1 MIIAPLPYNEHE
13 RLQAIHETHIL
24 DSGDEAEFDD
34 ITELATTIC
43 DVPISLITIID
54 EHRQWIKA
62 RKGLELYETTRA
74 ESFCSHAIL
83 EPETAL
89 IVSNAKEDER
99 FIDNPNTSGNQP
111 IVFYGG
117 VPLVTHDGFALG
129 TLCVIDHKPRQLND
143 YQLKSLRILAAH
155 VTSLLEFRR
164 KNHALRESWSHYTEA
179 MNHAAPFFL
188 FLGKNDEIRE
198 SGMCW
203 KKAIP
208 GFSNGKAF
216 DAYFVWENPSTT
228 VYIKE
233 RVTGSEIFYFRNQE
247 GTQRYQCHVVK
258 DLSGLI
264 KLFVMPIF
272 NKEFPVENYH
282 LTPYDFDNHGFFAH
296 FIELQNEITKEPKEP
311 TMDPLHLSEI
321 HEVLKQQQASLQLT
335 NQALEAK
342 VKERTDRIARLALF
356 PLQNPNPVFE
366 IDVENKQVSYCNPA
380 ARHHIYKNRQYSYQQ
395 ILELF
400 LLNHE
405 DLIQKKVP
413 NGEFFFEGE
422 YFERNVYY
430 IPGQSNIR
438 LYLHNIT
445 KIRIKEHTERLKSQ
459 RLVRRQKSLLSMRNI
474 DTSLSLD
481 QKIDT
486 VLQLTADEMNCTSCK
501 YWDYQGVNRD
511 LRVVRQIKQP
521 NLLQNSAIQVLQRQR
536 LSTFFERLEKDL
548 ILTVSNKRPELFA
561 ETFQVHY
568 LRPSGIQTILFA
580 PIMQNQTPGGF
591 ISIEYAHDLES
602 FDTEDFS
609 FAGSVADAITL
620 IVDAEQ
626 LKNSQAELH
635 KKNAELQSS
644 LNKLVAMQEELIRQ
658 ERMSTLGMLIAGI
671 AHELNTP
678 LGAIS
683 ASTDNIAYTLKHE
696 LASRGMNI
704 HPTNIRLGFQL
715 FLHSPGIKN
724 TYTTREERI
733 ILKAIESELQKFYG
747 KPEQITRI
755 ARKILDL
762 GYATVNNELREL
774 LNQEQASEILMIGS
788 ILSRLERSSSTI
800 AIASDRATR
809 VVKALNN
816 FSHSD
821 TQTKWNWFN
830 LKESFDSAI
839 VLFWNQI
846 KHGINLALDI
856 PEDVLLFG
864 NADAFSQV
872 WTNIIKNAV
881 QATNGQGT
889 INIRY
894 QKVNHNHVIEISNN
908 GKAIPPEN
916 LSRIFE
922 AFYTTKQKG
931 EGTGLG
937 LNIVRNIIEQ
947 HAGTIGCTSETAET
961 KFIINIPEKK

>member
-1 MIIAPLPYNEHE
+1 MIIAPKPHNESD
-13 RLQAIHETHIL
+13 RLQAIRETHIL

-43 DVPISLITIID
+43 EVPISLITIID

-62 RKGLELYETTRA
+62 RKGLDLYETTRA

-89 IVSNAKEDER
+89 IVNNAKEDDR
-99 FIDNPNTSGNQP
+99 FRENPNTYGDQG

-129 TLCVIDHKPRQLND
+129 TLCVIDHKPRELNE

-164 KNHALRESWSHYTEA
+164 KNYALRESWNQYTEA

-188 FLGKNDEIRE
+188 FIGKNDEIRE

-208 GFSNGKAF
+208 GFSNGKPF
-216 DAYFVWENPSTT
+216 DHFFIWEKPSTADL
-228 VYIKE
+228 IKE
-233 RVTGSEIFYFRNQE
+233 GVTGTEVFYFRNQE
-247 GTQRYQCHVVK
+247 GTQRYQSHVVK
-258 DLSGLI
+258 DHTELI

-272 NKEFPVENYH
+272 NHEFPVAQYH

-296 FIELQNEITKEPKEP
+296 FIELQNEINKVPREQNI
-311 TMDPLHLSEI
+311 DSLHLTEI
-321 HEVLKQQQASLQLT
+321 NEALKHQQASLQLT

-366 IDVENKQVSYCNPA
+366 IDIENKQITYCNPA
-380 ARHHIYKNRQYSYQQ
+380 ARQHIYKYRQFSYQQ
-395 ILELF
+395 ILELL
-400 LLNHE
+400 LLNHQ
-405 DLIQKKVP
+405 DILDKKVP

-430 IPGQSNIR
+430 IPGQTNIR

-445 KIRIKEHTERLKSQ
+445 KIRLKEHAERLKSQ

-474 DTSLSLD
+474 EANLSLE
-481 QKIDT
+481 QKIDV
-486 VLQLTADEMNCTSCK
+486 VLQLTTDELNCTSCK
-501 YWDYQGVNRD
+501 YWEFQGENHD
-511 LRVVRQIKQP
+511 LRVVRQLQQP
-521 NLLQNSAIQVLQRQR
+521 NLLQNSAIQVLQRHR
-536 LSTFFERLEKDL
+536 LTSFFDRLEDDL
-548 ILTVSNKRPELFA
+548 VLTISSKKLEPYA
-561 ETFQVHY
+561 EEFHSLY
-568 LRPSGIQTILFA
+568 LSPSGVQSVMFA
-580 PIMQNQTPGGF
+580 PIMQNQLPGGF
-591 ISIEYAHDLES
+591 ISIEYGHEVDH
-602 FDTEDFS
+602 FDTEDLS
-609 FAGSVADAITL
+609 FAASVADAITL

-626 LKNSQAELH
+626 LKNSQSELH
-635 KKNAELQSS
+635 KKNEELQAS

-696 LASRGMNI
+696 LAARGVKMSPENI
-704 HPTNIRLGFQL
+704 HLGFQL
-715 FLHSPGIKN
+715 FLSSPGIKN
-724 TYTTREERI
+724 TYTTREERV

-747 KPEQITRI
+747 KPEEIGRL

-762 GYATVNNELREL
+762 GYAALNKELSEL
-774 LNQEQASEILMIGS
+774 LQHEQASEIFMVGS

-821 TQTKWNWFN
+821 TQTKWNWFS
-830 LKESFDSAI
+830 LKESFDSAL

-856 PEDVLLFG
+856 PKDVVLFG

-889 INIRY
+889 IRIEY
-894 QKVNHNHVIEISNN
+894 QNVNHNHVISISNN
-908 GKAIPPEN
+908 GKPIP
-916 LSRIFE
+916 SDDITRIFE

-947 HAGTIGCTSETAET
+947 HAGTITCTSDTTET
-961 KFIINIPEKK
+961 KFTITIPEKI